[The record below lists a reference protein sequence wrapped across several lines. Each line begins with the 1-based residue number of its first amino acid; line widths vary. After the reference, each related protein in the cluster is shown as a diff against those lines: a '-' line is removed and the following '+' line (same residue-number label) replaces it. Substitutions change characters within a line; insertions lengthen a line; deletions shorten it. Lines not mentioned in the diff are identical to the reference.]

1 MRSLSGSAPP
11 LVSTGF
17 FGVSLVLM
25 ISGFFFESVLELVCL
40 NGMMLF
46 FCLAVVPLEL
56 DPFAGAGVA
65 VEFAAPFAGGVVGV
79 LPSAGLVASSGL
91 ASVALSSGG
100 GVSASLWPVPPV
112 CA

>member
-1 MRSLSGSAPP
+1 
-11 LVSTGF
+11 
-17 FGVSLVLM
+17 M

-65 VEFAAPFAGGVVGV
+65 GAGAAGVVCARS
-79 LPSAGLVASSGL
+79 PSR
-91 ASVALSSGG
+91 
-100 GVSASLWPVPPV
+100 PVPGR
-112 CA
+112 